1 MDEKIEITEKDVLQ
15 LQNELIT
22 SNKMVKILCSICN
35 CETVDRYIE
44 TLENL
49 TYLNDYEKEY
59 LATFNSLKE
68 KLEKVPTYK
77 TLLYELGVK
86 SWESETYDDELY
98 TIEELDEL
106 FILLEKKNIEHKI
119 SLLVKDF
126 VADIKKGKFNEC
138 ILDDMCNYNILL
150 HTNQNIND
158 CYDDLKSIYDNFIDR
173 KPI

>member
-86 SWESETYDDELY
+86 SWESET
-98 TIEELDEL
+98 
-106 FILLEKKNIEHKI
+106 
-119 SLLVKDF
+119 
-126 VADIKKGKFNEC
+126 
-138 ILDDMCNYNILL
+138 
-150 HTNQNIND
+150 
-158 CYDDLKSIYDNFIDR
+158 
-173 KPI
+173 